1 MRLFLLISIMLFFLN
16 CKETPK
22 TPPSPQQPIPT
33 KIEKKA
39 TSETD
44 GLVAINGTELYLKT
58 IGQGEPIL
66 VIHGGPGLDHTYF
79 LPQME
84 GLAKDHELIFYDQR
98 ASGKSASNLDSSQIS
113 IDIFVEDIEAIRKQT
128 KQEKLNI
135 LGHSFGGILAMKYAI
150 KYPEQVNKLI
160 LSNSSGASSVF
171 MKNEAKRLQE
181 RITEEDRFEQELIF
195 KSTNFQG
202 GKASAYED
210 LFRIFFRKEFANR
223 ALADSLTLTFPANF
237 AKNSRLLSYLS
248 RDMGANYDFSADLK
262 NITAPTLVVYG
273 DYEILSESAGKQIAE
288 TVPNATFVLLED
300 CGHFPFIEQ
309 PTVYF
314 KTINDFLK

>member
-1 MRLFLLISIMLFFLN
+1 MRLFLLLSIILFFLN

-22 TPPSPQQPIPT
+22 TPPPIPT
-33 KIEKKA
+33 KTEKA
-39 TSETD
+39 TTD
-44 GLVAINGTELYLKT
+44 QTGGLVALNGTELYLKT
-58 IGQGEPIL
+58 IGKGEPVLI
-66 VIHGGPGLDHTYF
+66 IHGGPGLDHTYF
-79 LPQME
+79 LPQMK

-150 KYPEQVNKLI
+150 KHPEKVNKLI

-171 MKNEAKRLQE
+171 MKNEAKQLQE
-181 RITEEDRFEQELIF
+181 RITEDDRFEQELIF
-195 KSTNFQG
+195 KSTNFQA
-202 GKASAYED
+202 GKSSAYED

-223 ALADSLTLTFPANF
+223 ALANSLTLTFPASF

-248 RDMGANYDFSADLK
+248 KDMGANYDFSADLK

-273 DYEILSESAGKQIAE
+273 DYEILAESAGKQIAE
-288 TVPNATFVLLED
+288 TIPNSEFVVLKD

-309 PTVYF
+309 PAAYF
-314 KTINDFLK
+314 KAINDFLK

>member
-1 MRLFLLISIMLFFLN
+1 MRLFLLLSITFFFLN

-22 TPPSPQQPIPT
+22 TPTPIPAKT
-33 KIEKKA
+33 EKTVTNK
-39 TSETD
+39 TG
-44 GLVAINGTELYLKT
+44 GLVALNGTELYLKT
-58 IGQGEPIL
+58 IGKGEPIL
-66 VIHGGPGLDHTYF
+66 IIHGGPGLDHTYF

-84 GLAKDHELIFYDQR
+84 GLAKNHELIFYDQR

-128 KQEKLNI
+128 KQENLNI

-150 KYPEQVNKLI
+150 KYPDKVNKLI
-160 LSNSSGASSVF
+160 LSNSSSASSIF

-181 RITEEDRFEQELIF
+181 RITEEDKFAQELIF
-195 KSTNFQG
+195 KSTNFQA

-210 LFRIFFRKEFANR
+210 LFRTFFRKEFVNR
-223 ALADSLTLTFPANF
+223 DLADSLTLTFPANF

-248 RDMGANYDFSADLK
+248 KDMGANYDFSTDLK

-273 DYEILSESAGKQIAE
+273 DYEILAESAGKQIAE
-288 TVPNATFVLLED
+288 TIPNAEFMLLEN
-300 CGHFPFIEQ
+300 CGHFPFIENS
-309 PTVYF
+309 TAYF
-314 KTINDFLK
+314 TAINDFLK